1 MNRGKRGR
9 LPATG
14 QCHSR
19 ENKIVMSCIRDP
31 PRARRWNP
39 SASTYVTVD
48 VLCLLLTLS
57 TRFHSRQHSSARV
70 SLLSADGRAA
80 SAVDPVGHHGLEV
93 CLIGNVRCGPTLRG
107 IQVSATMKNSNFEEQ
122 RVLRP
127 MMQCCTLLVRYTCTA
142 ESVSAERI
150 GWGFCLFGMFIRS
163 ERRLA
168 AVRAVKNP
176 CAKLVR
182 LRISCRVFFFF
193 FQFQKKKKNPIR

>member
-31 PRARRWNP
+31 PRTRRWNL

-57 TRFHSRQHSSARV
+57 TRFHSRQRSSARV

-142 ESVSAERI
+142 ESVSAECI
-150 GWGFCLFGMFIRS
+150 GWGFASLTCSSVLRDVWQRFGRS
-163 ERRLA
+163 RTPAR
-168 AVRAVKNP
+168 N
-176 CAKLVR
+176 
-182 LRISCRVFFFF
+182 S
-193 FQFQKKKKNPIR
+193 